1 MTDIKQIERMTPYE
15 FEIRMTAYQLKQL
28 DEQEVIHLQ
37 AWANRKVKAEKN
49 VGTEKKPKIVP
60 VFTKFEDFFD
70 KGKLEDEI
78 LGIETQESSQN
89 PKQTKLLKLMKK
101 ANS

>member
-1 MTDIKQIERMTPYE
+1 MTDIRQIERMTPYE
-15 FEIRMTAYQLKQL
+15 FEIRMTAHQLKRL
-28 DEQEVIHLQ
+28 DEQEAIHLQ

-49 VGTEKKPKIVP
+49 IGTEKKPKIVP

-70 KGKLEDEI
+70 KEKLEKEI
-78 LGIETQESSQN
+78 LGIQTQEVIQP